1 MSHLVRVK
9 EPNMSVPGRGVV
21 PDEQLLLIDQRQMD
35 RFQKGP
41 QFTAG
46 KLAYEGPGLL
56 TAPVAN
62 LNTGL
67 GAGTITLATLMNFS
81 GVATAIGI
89 VHTPAPVS
97 TGLNITLGV
106 AVASTATPYVAP
118 ATSARA
124 TFVAAG
130 YNAVANWKPI
140 TPVKFRKGQYVLI
153 EAVTSGTAFTSGA
166 GTIVVAL
173 QDPQNAYSAY
183 S

>member
-9 EPNMSVPGRGVV
+9 EANMSVPGRGVV
-21 PDEQLLLIDQRQMD
+21 PDEQQLLIDQRQMD

-41 QFTAG
+41 QFTSG
-46 KLAYEGPGLL
+46 KLAYEGPALL
-56 TAPVAN
+56 TSAVAN

-67 GAGTITLATLMNFS
+67 PATSIVFATQMGFAGS
-81 GVATAIGI
+81 VTALGFL
-89 VHTPAPVS
+89 HAAAPVT

-106 AVASTATPYVAP
+106 AVSSTATPYVAP

-124 TFVAAG
+124 QFVAAG

-140 TPVKFRKGQYVLI
+140 TPVRFRRGQYVLV
-153 EAVTSGTAFTSGA
+153 EVVSVGTAFVSGA
-166 GTIVVAL
+166 AVVAAAL
-173 QDPQNAYSAY
+173 QDAQNAYSAY